1 MRRLTNEPVEPISRP
16 ARIVPSEAL
25 TYSSVMPEYLER
37 VERDTPLE
45 DTKRKKKR
53 WAKQFLDV
61 MDDLEI
67 AAIKP
72 KHAYDYLDK
81 VLAAN
86 PKCSNKKLKVHLI

>member
-53 WAKQFLDV
+53 WAK
-61 MDDLEI
+61 
-67 AAIKP
+67 
-72 KHAYDYLDK
+72 HAYDYLDK
-81 VLAAN
+81 VLAEN
-86 PKCSNKKLKVHLI
+86 PKRSSKTLKVHLI